1 MKLITEKGQL
11 PLPADFEIQVEKN
24 SPFFSDD
31 GTASIPVTIPAS
43 ADVLGKLGNPERLAS
58 ANGFLRKISATLQS
72 GVIRKN
78 GQLIIDSIATKSGIT
93 ASLALD
99 ESDLYVSYKDT
110 SLREI
115 FEGVVDDR
123 FADSADKIGSWA
135 LLLQQLS
142 SGQQTGDF
150 TAFPVAV
157 NRNTVVTRSVTES
170 DTDEDSSYQY
180 LNEPDVSNDS
190 DTVTFWPFLY
200 KSRVIYENETYITVP
215 DGYGL
220 TAFPWLHRYLVL
232 LFKQLGY
239 TLNSNPFTVFP
250 LNKICLVNNCADT
263 FCKGHLKWSD
273 ISPSVTLSEFL
284 DCLEKKFH
292 AQAFINPETKIADI
306 RMFEDIATE
315 GPDICLDN
323 KLDDEMTVKPQDAKQ
338 VKLIP
343 DQTLEG
349 AEPAAETKEKLI
361 ENYPLITP
369 VSSGATSN
377 YYVFYRKAL
386 GDFWKSS
393 VNGTSGAK
401 IYKRL
406 GSNNFTYFKDTM
418 KAEEF
423 TASDVT
429 PVMTAHKFG
438 QRGVYA
444 LMVQAEFIGDKIHL
458 NSSYENESE
467 DTEQKVIFIYSSG
480 ISGNDVLQYSKY
492 CHGTCEKYNNIGVQW
507 CDFSLH
513 YDELYNHCWK
523 LYNEALMNNAAHL
536 TGKFILDNMTLQ
548 QWRMDKT
555 KRFKGQRL
563 LPIALTYNISDKAAS
578 VESSEFLLLQ
588 AKPNEI
594 TDTAS
599 VYTDQKYMW
608 VRHTNLEDIL
618 KKYPEDQDHYDSW
631 NYQNSGADAYTSDL
645 PPTAATDTFDAGTVT
660 IIITVTDNAGHVLNT
675 STEEMHIW
683 YTAAEMDS

>member
-43 ADVLGKLGNPERLAS
+43 ADALGKLGNPERLAS
-58 ANGFLRKISATLQS
+58 ATGFLRKISATLQS
-72 GVIRKN
+72 GVMRKN
-78 GQLIIDSIATKSGIT
+78 GQLIIDSVATKSGIT
-93 ASLALD
+93 ASLAFD
-99 ESDLYVSYKDT
+99 ESDLYVKYKDK

-115 FEGVVDDR
+115 FEGVVRDD
-123 FADSADKIGSWA
+123 FKD
-135 LLLQQLS
+135 LS
-142 SGQQTGDF
+142 SPIDAWASYLVMLSKGEASDDF

-157 NRNTVVTRSVTES
+157 NRNSVVTRGESES
-170 DTDEDSSYQY
+170 DTDEDNSYQY

-190 DTVTFWPFLY
+190 DSVVFWPFVY
-200 KSRVIYENETYITVP
+200 KSRVIHENDAYITVP

-263 FCKGHLKWSD
+263 FSKGHLKYSN
-273 ISPSVTLSEFL
+273 ISPSVTLSEFF

-292 AQAFINPETKIADI
+292 TQAFINPETKIADI
-306 RMFEDIATE
+306 RMFEDIVSE
-315 GPDICLDN
+315 GPDVCVDN
-323 KLDDEMTVKPQDAKQ
+323 KLDGEMTLKPQDAKQ

-349 AEPAAETKEKLI
+349 AAPAAETKEKLI
-361 ENYPLITP
+361 ENYPLVTP
-369 VSSGATSN
+369 VLTNGTSD
-377 YYVFYRKAL
+377 YYVVYRKSM
-386 GDFWKSS
+386 GDFWKTS
-393 VNGTSGAK
+393 VNGTTGAK

-418 KAEEF
+418 KADEF

-429 PVMTAHKFG
+429 PVMTAHRLG
-438 QRGVYA
+438 QRGIYYFTLYA
-444 LMVQAEFIGDKIHL
+444 EYIGDKIHL
-458 NSSYENESE
+458 NTEYSNESK
-467 DTEQKVIFIYSSG
+467 DSEQKVIFIYSAGLSSNW
-480 ISGNDVLQYSKY
+480 ILQYSKY
-492 CHGTCEKYNNIGVQW
+492 CQGTCEKYNNVGVQW

-513 YDELYNHCWK
+513 YDELYNRCWK
-523 LYNEALMNNAAHL
+523 LYNEAIMNNAARL
-536 TGKFILDNMTLQ
+536 EGKFVLDHVTLQ

-555 KRFKGQRL
+555 KYFKGQRL
-563 LPIALTYNISDKAAS
+563 LPVALTYNISDKAAS

-588 AKPNEI
+588 ARPNEI
-594 TDTAS
+594 VDKAA
-599 VYTDQKYMW
+599 VYTAQQYIW
-608 VRHTNLEDIL
+608 LRHTDLDDIL
-618 KKYPEDQDHYDSW
+618 AKYPEDQDHYDSW
-631 NYQNSGADAYTSDL
+631 EYQNSADGAYTSNL
-645 PPTAATDTFDAGTVT
+645 PPISATDTFDMGTVP
-660 IIITVTDNAGHVLNT
+660 ITVTVKDAHNKVLNT
-675 STEEMHIW
+675 ATENMHIW
-683 YTAAEMDS
+683 YTATEAVG